1 MSLFCFLCSLVLS
14 KVTPKPRVFIAAGC
28 ILGFIFGNRLS
39 KLIYDQNERY
49 HYLVLYPKEMKT
61 FDETV
66 EAISSR
72 FWKIGHDYFGDFIVP
87 DISTPEGF
95 YNFTYAV
102 KNKIFKIEE
111 RKEKSAKEFTVLKT
125 TVACKNKG
133 ILILLGKKNK
143 K

>member
-1 MSLFCFLCSLVLS
+1 
-14 KVTPKPRVFIAAGC
+14 
-28 ILGFIFGNRLS
+28 
-39 KLIYDQNERY
+39 
-49 HYLVLYPKEMKT
+49 MKT